1 MIQTKSMWVIKSVLN
16 DIIPIVVTA
25 VCSYSVWVLQNIRTE
40 RKKSEDGI
48 RVLLRMEM
56 KRIWKELHDKPSLT
70 PDELE
75 DINEVYTAYENR
87 GGNGTIKKIYSDLM
101 KKEVDHC

>member
-1 MIQTKSMWVIKSVLN
+1 MIQEKGLWVIKAELN
-16 DIIPIVVTA
+16 DIIKIGVTA
-25 VCSYSVWVLQNIRTE
+25 VGTYSGWVLQNNRPE
-40 RKKSEDGI
+40 RKKSEDGSK
-48 RVLLRMEM
+48 VLLRMEM

-87 GGNGTIKKIYSDLM
+87 GGNGTIKKIYTDLM
-101 KKEVDHC
+101 KKEVDNC

>member
-1 MIQTKSMWVIKSVLN
+1 
-16 DIIPIVVTA
+16 
-25 VCSYSVWVLQNIRTE
+25 
-40 RKKSEDGI
+40 
-48 RVLLRMEM
+48 MEM

-87 GGNGTIKKIYSDLM
+87 GGNGTIKKIYNDLM